1 MKKSYSRGNG
11 FYWRLPNDPS
21 PEFPLCEN
29 DEGNG
34 IYCSLA
40 GKIRILLVNLFLVF
54 NLLTFEHK
62 LATRNNRFLSY
73 ERQRCKPAC
82 ISIIEPRYVISN
94 DVAF

>member
-40 GKIRILLVNLFLVF
+40 GKIRP
-54 NLLTFEHK
+54 
-62 LATRNNRFLSY
+62 LS
-73 ERQRCKPAC
+73 RCQHF
-82 ISIIEPRYVISN
+82 
-94 DVAF
+94 D